1 MNLDALKI
9 LFEDFDIAAFLPELS
24 ALLGWIELILR
35 LIVMATPLL
44 LLFFGLLYLL
54 APPKEANYGLG
65 YRCWWGMASLES
77 WQYTQRIAGLIWT
90 ALGVTLTIIMALI
103 CNAFRR
109 MEPMD
114 MVWTAAG
121 CMIWELVLTVASC
134 VAVNVLVIL
143 KFDKNGYHREKE

>member
-24 ALLGWIELILR
+24 ALLGWIELFLR

-90 ALGVTLTIIMALI
+90 ALGVALTIIMALI

-114 MVWTAAG
+114 MVWTAVG